1 MDDFITRRHL
11 LAVGVGGVV
20 SLAGCQSVLASEVS
34 AVVHVLNATEKSQ
47 DAYLELT
54 RPDDESFQIGRILP
68 IESGVAERVELSVSP
83 GSYEMMV
90 NIDDVEPRPEKTV
103 KWEVTEDECSKVKYW
118 TITPAETGLNLQ
130 LVEQSCDGSD

>member
-1 MDDFITRRHL
+1 M
-11 LAVGVGGVV
+11 A

-34 AVVHVLNATEKSQ
+34 TVVHVLNATEKSQ

-68 IESGVAERVELSVSP
+68 IKSGVAERVELSVSP

-90 NIDDVEPRPEKTV
+90 NIDGVEPRPKKTV
-103 KWEVTEDECSKVKYW
+103 K
-118 TITPAETGLNLQ
+118 
-130 LVEQSCDGSD
+130 

>member
-11 LAVGVGGVV
+11 LAVGVGGVA
-20 SLAGCQSVLASEVS
+20 SLPGCQSVLASEVS
-34 AVVHVLNATEKSQ
+34 VVVHILNATDQSQ

-54 RPDDESFQIGRILP
+54 RPDDESFQIGRVLP

-103 KWEVTEDECSKVKYW
+103 QWEITEDECSKVKYW
-118 TITPAETGLNLQ
+118 TITPAETGLDLQ
-130 LVEQSCDGSD
+130 LVEQNCDASD